1 MLQYNAL
8 FCKCQY
14 IWLSSEDERRWGVLL
29 SIHLHLAIVEQDVTN
44 LFNWMVVGGG
54 PFSVKDVLFC
64 AREVLLFLNDFFSQ
78 AALEKD
84 KEKALKESLTLK
96 ASVTTMTAKVETL
109 SKNIEQQKQTEKELQ
124 VS

>member
-64 AREVLLFLNDFFSQ
+64 AHEVLLFLIDFFFTGCTGEGQRKGSKRK
-78 AALEKD
+78 LNT
-84 KEKALKESLTLK
+84 ESI
-96 ASVTTMTAKVETL
+96 SDNHD
-109 SKNIEQQKQTEKELQ
+109 SKSRNTKQEY
-124 VS
+124 